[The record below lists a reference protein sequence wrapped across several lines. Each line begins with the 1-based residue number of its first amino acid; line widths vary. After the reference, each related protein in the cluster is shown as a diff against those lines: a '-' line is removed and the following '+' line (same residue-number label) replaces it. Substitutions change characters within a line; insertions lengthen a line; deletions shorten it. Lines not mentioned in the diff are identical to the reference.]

1 MCKNPFSA
9 PKADLLPARQAD
21 PTKQTESVVKSTTVD
36 ESTTDGNGT
45 SIKRTKQKDRV
56 GVPGLNL

>member
-1 MCKNPFSA
+1 MCKNMFSA
-9 PKADLLPARQAD
+9 PKADMLPARQAD
-21 PTKQTESVVKSTTVD
+21 PTKATESVVKSNTVD